1 MLGHLTGSQGLNAPF
16 GTGCLYTNPTAM
28 ADRKLLTG
36 ISSDAFVS
44 DADRWALEKL
54 QKVPLLP
61 LVMRKF
67 YEVGFDRWF
76 YVMNMSMS
84 VRCGPN
90 QYPTLHRILKESCAV
105 LDMPEPELYI
115 TNNPFPNAF
124 AGGVERP
131 YITLRSGI
139 VDNLSDEQLYH
150 LIGHE
155 LGHIKANHVLYFSVG
170 AVLFALLDLL
180 GKRTLGTTDVASY
193 ALVLAYYEWS
203 RQAEFS
209 ADRAG
214 LLVSQ
219 SLTTSLDSQISL
231 TAGPSRLRHEQNR
244 EAFMD
249 QARAYQ
255 DADTLDQIGKA
266 VLFMMYGKT
275 FTHPMPVHRAQELE
289 RWYLTGAY
297 ERIMN
302 GDYARLAQA
311 A

>member
-1 MLGHLTGSQGLNAPF
+1 
-16 GTGCLYTNPTAM
+16 M
-28 ADRKLLTG
+28 ADRKILTG
-36 ISSDAFVS
+36 LTADDFVS
-44 DADRWALEKL
+44 DSDKWALDKL
-54 QKVPLLP
+54 KSVPLLP
-61 LVMRKF
+61 IVVRKF

-76 YVMNMSMS
+76 YCMNMSMS

-90 QYPTLHRILKESCAV
+90 QYPTLHRILQESCKV

-115 TNNPFPNAF
+115 SSNPYPNAF

-131 YITLRSGI
+131 YITLRSSI
-139 VDNLSDEQLYH
+139 VNTMTDEQMYH

-170 AVLFALLDLL
+170 AVLGALLDML
-180 GKRTLGTTDVASY
+180 GKRTFGASDVASY
-193 ALVLAYYEWS
+193 ALVLAFYEWS

-219 SLTTSLDSQISL
+219 SLDTSLQAELAL
-231 TAGPSRLRHEQNR
+231 TAGPHRLQEEGNVD
-244 EAFMD
+244 AFMD

-255 DADTLDQIGKA
+255 DADTMDQVGKA
-266 VLFMMYGKT
+266 VLFMLYGKT

-289 RWYLTGAY
+289 RWVLSGAY
-297 ERIMN
+297 ERVLNRDRAIIP
-302 GDYARLAQA
+302 RA

>member
-1 MLGHLTGSQGLNAPF
+1 M
-16 GTGCLYTNPTAM
+16 
-28 ADRKLLTG
+28 DRKLLTG
-36 ISSDAFVS
+36 ITADAFVS

-54 QKVPLLP
+54 KKLPLLP
-61 LVMRKF
+61 VVIKKF

-76 YVMNMSMS
+76 YCMNMSMA
-84 VRCGPN
+84 VRCGPS
-90 QYPTLHRILKESCAV
+90 QYPTLYNILRESCQV
-105 LDMPEPELYI
+105 LDMPEPELYVS
-115 TNNPFPNAF
+115 NNPFPNAF

-131 YITLRSGI
+131 YITLRSSM
-139 VDNLSDEQLYH
+139 VDTLSDEQLYH
-150 LIGHE
+150 IIGHE

-170 AVLFALLDLL
+170 AVLFALLDML
-180 GKRTLGTTDVASY
+180 GRRTLGASDIASY
-193 ALVLAYYEWS
+193 ALVLAFYEWS

-219 SLTTSLDSQISL
+219 SLNTSVETQICL
-231 TAGPSRLRHEQNR
+231 TAGPNRLRHEQSR

-255 DADTLDQIGKA
+255 DADTLDQFGKA
-266 VLFMMYGKT
+266 VLFMLYGKT

-289 RWYLTGAY
+289 RWFLSGSY
-297 ERIMN
+297 ERIMA
-302 GDYARLAQA
+302 GDFNLISRA